1 MADTST
7 TPSHGYLEVV
17 SRRDAAT
24 LLPIIQSH
32 VRPGTIIWS
41 DQWRAYSNVSGLP
54 NVANHQTVN
63 HSIEFK
69 NPVTGVHTNNIES
82 YWERVKG
89 KLKKMKGC
97 KHEFIP
103 SYLDEFLWKDKYGSS
118 SVEVFSNL
126 QRDIAL
132 QYPV

>member
-7 TPSHGYLEVV
+7 TPSHGYLAVV

-24 LLPIIQSH
+24 LPPIIQAH
-32 VRPGTIIWS
+32 VQPGTIIWS

-54 NVANHQTVN
+54 NVAGHETVN
-63 HSIEFK
+63 HSVEFK

-82 YWERVKG
+82 YWERVKD

-103 SYLDEFLWKDKYGSS
+103 SYLDEFLLKDKYGSS
-118 SVEVFSNL
+118 SVDVFYNL
-126 QRDIAL
+126 LRGLAL